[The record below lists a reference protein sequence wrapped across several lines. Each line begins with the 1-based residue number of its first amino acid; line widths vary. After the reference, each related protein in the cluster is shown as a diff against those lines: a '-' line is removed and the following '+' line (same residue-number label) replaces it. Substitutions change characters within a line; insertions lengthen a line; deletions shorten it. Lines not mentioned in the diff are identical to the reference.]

1 LLFFFHRKSERIIMQ
16 RIENITAATMSD
28 DVGYGLIQDAVV
40 IINDGKIEFVGP
52 AYDAP
57 ATPAADVVDGNGGL
71 LSPGLIDCHTHLVWA
86 GSRAN
91 EFAQRLHGMSYQEIA
106 EQGGGIKSTVKA
118 TREASEEELLALALE
133 RAEALMSQGVTTLE
147 VKSGYGLDLE
157 NERKQLKVARQLA
170 EKLPVHVKTTLL
182 AAHAV
187 PPEYQGN
194 ADGYVDDIVNNIL
207 PTLTQEGLVDAV
219 DAFCES
225 IGFSIEQ
232 TRRVFEQAKALDLP
246 VKLHAEQITNQQGA
260 KLAAEYNALSADH
273 LEQLDED
280 SVKAMAE
287 NGTVAVLLPGAFYF
301 LRDTQKPP
309 VELLRK
315 YKVPMAVAT
324 DANPGSSPIHHL
336 PLMLQMAATFFHLTP
351 EECLRGVTV
360 NAAKA
365 LGETQRGVIA
375 EGNYAD
381 LALWKCQDAAELTYQ
396 TGVNPLQTLWF
407 NGVAHD
413 RVSKPWSAR

>member
-1 LLFFFHRKSERIIMQ
+1 MQ

-28 DVGYGLIQDAVV
+28 DAGYGLIQDAVV
-40 IINDGKIEFVGP
+40 IINDGKVEFVGP

-57 ATPAADVVDGNGGL
+57 ATPTADVVDGNGGL
-71 LSPGLIDCHTHLVWA
+71 LTPGLIDCHTHLVWA

-91 EFAQRLHGMSYQEIA
+91 EFAQRLHGISYQEIA

-133 RAEALMSQGVTTLE
+133 RAETLMSQGVTTLE

-170 EKLPVHVKTTLL
+170 EKLPVNVKTTLL

-187 PPEYQGN
+187 PPEYKDN
-194 ADGYVDDIVNNIL
+194 ADGYVDDIVNSIL
-207 PTLTQEGLVDAV
+207 PTLAQEGLVDAV

-232 TRRVFEQAKALDLP
+232 TRRVFEKAKALGLP

-260 KLAAEYNALSADH
+260 KLAAEYQALSADH

-309 VELLRK
+309 IELLRK

-324 DANPGSSPIHHL
+324 DANPGSSPIHNL

-365 LGETQRGVIA
+365 LGENNRGVIA

-407 NGVAHD
+407 SGVAHD
-413 RVSKPWSAR
+413 RVNKPWSAR

>member
-1 LLFFFHRKSERIIMQ
+1 MQ

-28 DVGYGLIQDAVV
+28 DTGYGLIKDAVV

-57 ATPAADVVDGNGGL
+57 ATPTADVVDGNGGL
-71 LSPGLIDCHTHLVWA
+71 LTPGLIDCHTHLVWA

-118 TREASEEELLALALE
+118 TREASEEELLALALD

-187 PPEYQGN
+187 PPECQGN

-232 TRRVFEQAKALDLP
+232 TRRVFEQAKALKLP

-309 VELLRK
+309 IELLRK

>member
-1 LLFFFHRKSERIIMQ
+1 MQ

-28 DVGYGLIQDAVV
+28 DAGYGLIQDAVV
-40 IINDGKIEFVGP
+40 IINDGKVEFVGP

-57 ATPAADVVDGNGGL
+57 ATPTADVVDGNGGL
-71 LSPGLIDCHTHLVWA
+71 LTPGLIDCHTHLVWA

-91 EFAQRLHGMSYQEIA
+91 EFAQRLHGISYQEIA
-106 EQGGGIKSTVKA
+106 EQGGGIKSTVKS

-133 RAEALMSQGVTTLE
+133 RAETLMSQGVTTLE

-170 EKLPVHVKTTLL
+170 EKLPVNVKTTLL

-187 PPEYQGN
+187 PPEYKDN
-194 ADGYVDDIVNNIL
+194 ADGYVDDIVNSIL
-207 PTLTQEGLVDAV
+207 PTLAQEGLVDAV

-232 TRRVFEQAKALDLP
+232 TRRVFEKAKALGLP

-260 KLAAEYNALSADH
+260 KLAAEYQALSADH

-309 VELLRK
+309 IELLRK

-324 DANPGSSPIHHL
+324 DANPGSSPIHNL

-365 LGETQRGVIA
+365 LGENSRGVIA

-407 NGVAHD
+407 SGVAHD
-413 RVSKPWSAR
+413 RVNKPWSAR

>member
-1 LLFFFHRKSERIIMQ
+1 MQ

-28 DVGYGLIQDAVV
+28 DAGYGLIQDAVV
-40 IINDGKIEFVGP
+40 IINDGKVEFVGP

-57 ATPAADVVDGNGGL
+57 ATPTADVVDGNGGL
-71 LSPGLIDCHTHLVWA
+71 LTPGLIDCHTHLVWA

-91 EFAQRLHGMSYQEIA
+91 EFAQRLHGISYQEIA

-133 RAEALMSQGVTTLE
+133 RAETLMSQGVTTLE

-157 NERKQLKVARQLA
+157 NERKQLKVARQLS
-170 EKLPVHVKTTLL
+170 EKLPVQVKTTLL

-187 PPEYQGN
+187 PPEYKDN
-194 ADGYVDDIVNNIL
+194 ADGYVDDIVSSIL
-207 PTLTQEGLVDAV
+207 PTLAQEGLVDAV

-232 TRRVFEQAKALDLP
+232 TRRVFEKAKALGLP

-260 KLAAEYNALSADH
+260 KLAAEYQALSADH

-309 VELLRK
+309 IELLRK

-324 DANPGSSPIHHL
+324 DANPGSSPIHNL

-365 LGETQRGVIA
+365 LGENSRGVIA

-407 NGVAHD
+407 SGVAHD
-413 RVSKPWSAR
+413 RVNKPWSAR

>member
-1 LLFFFHRKSERIIMQ
+1 MQ

-28 DVGYGLIQDAVV
+28 DAGYGLIHNAVV

-57 ATPAADVVDGNGGL
+57 ATPTADVVDGQGGL
-71 LSPGLIDCHTHLVWA
+71 LTPGLIDCHTHLVWA

-91 EFAQRLHGMSYQEIA
+91 EFAQRLHGISYQEIA

-118 TREASEEELLALALE
+118 TRDASEEELLALALE
-133 RAEALMSQGVTTLE
+133 RAETLMSQGVTTLE

-170 EKLPVHVKTTLL
+170 EKLPVNVKTTLL

-187 PPEYQGN
+187 PPEYKDN
-194 ADGYVDDIVNNIL
+194 ADGYVDDIVSSIL
-207 PTLTQEGLVDAV
+207 PTLAQEGLVDAV

-232 TRRVFEQAKALDLP
+232 TRRVFEKAKALGLP

-260 KLAAEYNALSADH
+260 KLAAEYQALSADH

-309 VELLRK
+309 IELLRK

-324 DANPGSSPIHHL
+324 DANPGSSPSIIY
-336 PLMLQMAATFFHLTP
+336 
-351 EECLRGVTV
+351 R
-360 NAAKA
+360 
-365 LGETQRGVIA
+365 
-375 EGNYAD
+375 
-381 LALWKCQDAAELTYQ
+381 
-396 TGVNPLQTLWF
+396 
-407 NGVAHD
+407 
-413 RVSKPWSAR
+413 

>member
-1 LLFFFHRKSERIIMQ
+1 MQ

-28 DVGYGLIQDAVV
+28 DTGYGLIKDAVV

-57 ATPAADVVDGNGGL
+57 ATPTADVVDGNGGL
-71 LSPGLIDCHTHLVWA
+71 LTPGLIDCHTHLVWA

-118 TREASEEELLALALE
+118 TREADEEELLALALE

-187 PPEYQGN
+187 PPEYQDN

-232 TRRVFEQAKALDLP
+232 TRRVFEQAKALELP

-260 KLAAEYNALSADH
+260 KLAAEYKALSADH

-309 VELLRK
+309 IDLLRK

-324 DANPGSSPIHHL
+324 DANPGSSPIHNL

-360 NAAKA
+360 NAANA

-396 TGVNPLQTLWF
+396 TGVNPLQILWF

>member
-1 LLFFFHRKSERIIMQ
+1 MQ

-28 DVGYGLIQDAVV
+28 DTGYGLIKDAVV

-57 ATPAADVVDGNGGL
+57 ATPTADVVDGNGGL
-71 LSPGLIDCHTHLVWA
+71 LTPGLIDCHTHLVWA

-118 TREASEEELLALALE
+118 TREADEEELLALALE

-170 EKLPVHVKTTLL
+170 ERLPVHVKTTLL

-187 PPEYQGN
+187 PPEYQDN

-232 TRRVFEQAKALDLP
+232 TRRVFEQAKALELP

-260 KLAAEYNALSADH
+260 KLAAEYKALSADH

-309 VELLRK
+309 IDLLRK

-324 DANPGSSPIHHL
+324 DANPGSSPIHNL

-360 NAAKA
+360 NAANA

-396 TGVNPLQTLWF
+396 TGVNPLQILWF

>member
-1 LLFFFHRKSERIIMQ
+1 MQ

-28 DVGYGLIQDAVV
+28 DTGYGLIKDAVV
-40 IINDGKIEFVGP
+40 IINDGKVEFVGP

-57 ATPAADVVDGNGGL
+57 ATPTADVVDGNGGL
-71 LSPGLIDCHTHLVWA
+71 LTPGLIDCHTHLVWA

-118 TREASEEELLALALE
+118 TREASEEQLMALALE
-133 RAEALMSQGVTTLE
+133 RAETLMSQGVTTLE

-170 EKLPVHVKTTLL
+170 ERLPVHVKTTLL

-309 VELLRK
+309 IELLRK

-381 LALWKCQDAAELTYQ
+381 LALWKCQGAAELTYQ